1 MVTALKAG
9 LIYFAIVFAAAFAF
23 GTVRVLYVIP
33 HIGETAAVLIELPLL
48 LVLSWWVCGKVLRHY
63 SVPQRTGHRALMG
76 WVSFTLLIVAELALA
91 RFAFGQT
98 PVQFLDGLATP
109 NGTIGLVGQ
118 IAFALF
124 PLMRS

>member
-1 MVTALKAG
+1 MLTALKAG
-9 LIYFAIVFAAAFAF
+9 LIYLAIVFAAAFVF

-33 HIGETAAVLIELPLL
+33 RIGETGAVLIELPLL
-48 LVLSWWVCGKVLRHY
+48 LMLSWWVCGKILRRY
-63 SVPQRTGHRALMG
+63 AVPQRSGHRALMG
-76 WVSFTLLIVAELALA
+76 WVSFTLLMAAELALA
-91 RFAFGQT
+91 RFAFGRT
-98 PVQFLDGLATP
+98 PAEFLDGLATP